1 MTQQEFETRT
11 GLTLTSNEFDYVN
24 RIYMATDYCKFVEA

>member
-11 GLTLTSNEFDYVN
+11 GLTVTTNEYAYIERV
-24 RIYMATDYCKFVEA
+24 YMASNFQKDEFC